1 MKNIFIFCLV
11 AVWAMNLQAQEEAV
25 FSHYTINPTL
35 INPATAGNDVEN
47 HHIFLN
53 LRSSWAGF
61 PGSPKTYS
69 LNYNGPVG
77 KMLGIGAMLYSE
89 NIAAITRYRAQLSYS
104 IKFESGDYKFGA
116 GLSTELHRTRVSND
130 GQINNPSLYDLGD
143 NLLSEATA
151 GLSEFDAGLGF
162 YTSYQD
168 QLFFGVTIPNL
179 VRSRLDD
186 IEGLQSKFNFM
197 VNLGGKF
204 VIPSN
209 KITIEPSVLV
219 KRARN
224 TPLFTDLNLLVSFL
238 DEQLITGLTYRMGSG
253 GNFGLNVGTKYNAI
267 RFLYSY
273 EIYLDEFQK
282 YNGGS
287 HEISINFAIKRAQKD
302 FSTTNR

>member
-1 MKNIFIFCLV
+1 MDMKKLLIFCLILG
-11 AVWAMNLQAQEEAV
+11 WGFSLQAQEEAV
-25 FSHYTINPTL
+25 FSHYTINPML
-35 INPATAGNDVEN
+35 INPAYAGIDEDN

-69 LNYNGPVG
+69 LNYNGPIG
-77 KMLGIGAMLYSE
+77 NLLGIGALLYSE
-89 NIAAITRYRAQLSYS
+89 NVAALTRYRAQLSYS
-104 IKFESGDYKFGA
+104 IKFQSGDYKFGA

-130 GQINNPSLYDLGD
+130 QVSGNPDLYDLGD
-143 NLLSEATA
+143 DILSDAMD

-162 YTSYQD
+162 FASYQE
-168 QLFFGVTIPNL
+168 QLYFGVTLPNL
-179 VRSRLDD
+179 VRSRLDN
-186 IEGLQSKFNFM
+186 IEGLDSKFNFM

-209 KITIEPSVLV
+209 KITLEPSVLV

-238 DEQLITGLTYRMGSG
+238 NEQLITGLSYRLGGG
-253 GNFGLNVGTKYNAI
+253 GNIGLNVGTKYNAI

-273 EIYLDEFQK
+273 EIFLDEFQN

-287 HEISINFAIKRAQKD
+287 HEISINFAITRNQND
-302 FSTTNR
+302 FPKN